1 MDVITQRIV
10 DRNAELKGTRQQ
22 IADKANKEIYA
33 INAVIG
39 EFEQMLPEELRE
51 IHEVKEVDNGSV

>member
-1 MDVITQRIV
+1 MDAITEKILSRIT
-10 DRNAELKGTRQQ
+10 ELKGTRQQ

-51 IHEVKEVDNGSV
+51 IHEVKETDNGSV